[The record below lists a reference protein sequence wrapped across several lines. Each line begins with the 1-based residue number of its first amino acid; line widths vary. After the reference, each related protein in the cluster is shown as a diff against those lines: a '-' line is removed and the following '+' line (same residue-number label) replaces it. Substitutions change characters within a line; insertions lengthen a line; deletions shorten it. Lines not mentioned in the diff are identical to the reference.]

1 MTGGLPARIDRA
13 ALERILQRATELQ
26 AAERDPGHDLTA
38 DELLALGKEVGL
50 PQRYLQQAMLEER
63 ARVESGGEGGL
74 VSWMAGPAGA
84 SAQRVVQGSV
94 EEVQADLIRY
104 LDEHEMLIVQREQQG
119 AVLWEPVKGF
129 QAAVRRSTAAF
140 GRTSRGYLLDR
151 VTALR
156 GTIAPL
162 EAGYVHVSLTANL
175 RRQRSAFIGGA
186 AGAASTGAAGTAVL
200 FALAAFPVVA
210 LLPVLGGLA
219 VGGIVLR
226 QYPPK
231 VERVQ
236 LGLERTLDHLQRGDP
251 RAAPGMLPPRGSIGS
266 LIASEI
272 RKALK

>member
-1 MTGGLPARIDRA
+1 MTGGPPARIDRA

-63 ARVESGGEGGL
+63 ARVDGGESGFMAGL
-74 VSWMAGPAGA
+74 FGPAGA
-84 SAQRVVQGSV
+84 TAQRVIQGDV
-94 EEVQADLIRY
+94 EQVQADLIRY
-104 LDEHEMLIVQREQQG
+104 LDEYEMLIVQREQQG

-151 VTALR
+151 VTSLR

-162 EAGYVHVSLTANL
+162 EAGYVHVALTVNL
-175 RRQRSAFIGGA
+175 QGQRNAFVGGA
-186 AGAASTGAAGTAVL
+186 AAAASVGAAGTAVL
-200 FALAAFPVVA
+200 FALAAFPLVA
-210 LLPVLGGLA
+210 ILPVIAGA
-219 VGGIVLR
+219 AIGGIVLR

-231 VERVQ
+231 VDRVQ
-236 LGLERTLDHLQRGDP
+236 LGLERALDHLQRGDTRGAA
-251 RAAPGMLPPRGSIGS
+251 RALPPRGSISS
-266 LIASEI
+266 LIAAEI
-272 RKALK
+272 RKALR